1 MYIYIYI
8 YIYEYFF
15 IIQYKRLNICI
26 DGFDNIYAC
35 VNLCYVH
42 ECVVCIMI
50 TIMIIYMIVN
60 AA

>member
-1 MYIYIYI
+1 M